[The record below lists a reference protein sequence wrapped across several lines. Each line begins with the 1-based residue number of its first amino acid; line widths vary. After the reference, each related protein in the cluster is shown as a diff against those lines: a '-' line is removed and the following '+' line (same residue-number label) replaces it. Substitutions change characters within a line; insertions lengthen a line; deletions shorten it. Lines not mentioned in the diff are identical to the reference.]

1 MHARTATKLGPVLAL
16 FIVISFPS
24 GSPALRADDLQLHL
38 WRDFAPGENNQAN
51 SDPRNLVQLPEGTWF
66 SARTWELGREA
77 WVIPTGGEV
86 PQLLADLC
94 PGECD
99 GDPYGFASSG
109 AFLLFSTGNVYAPPG
124 TSPAPRALWVTS
136 GSLAST
142 TRLFDLPEGHH
153 PTEFWRYFGG
163 PPALPLDDGAVLF
176 LMDKGPGSTEL
187 WRSDGT
193 VAGTFSLTSFSVG
206 NFAGISLHGTGN
218 DRLLIVGGVPDGMTE
233 VWRTDG
239 TRSGTQRLGSFPLDL
254 RRVTPGMPVYVLGST
269 PGELFHYELWSV
281 DGAGHSERLFENVDD
296 LGLTDQGAIQV
307 GSRAFFSVVEEGV
320 GTQLWLTDGTASGTV
335 MRSAE
340 GIPILD
346 SHRSA
351 AVGDELFYG
360 EYQGD
365 TWVVRKLRLSG
376 TGPPETVEVA
386 CSEECWDSN
395 QRFVRA
401 VGSTVVYPVSNDLL
415 GWELAARDALTN
427 ERTLFD
433 LCPGA
438 CSSAPGRIRDL
449 EGLFLFSAWSEA
461 HDLQLYSFSPP
472 SRVVRLT
479 DLPLPYGLTSYPE
492 DIPLLQLPDRL
503 YFAASVGMSGVELC
517 SAALDGSHSA
527 VVADLGQEPWSSQA
541 SVAAVV
547 ANGMFIAAP
556 QPASGIAELFWSD
569 GTPEGTRR
577 VPQDEE
583 AGGCYPGY
591 SSPYLDLSRLGERSI
606 YWTRSYIFYDGF
618 YICVADSH
626 SIRRIAYGLEGSLLA
641 QGPELF
647 WTDGGEVWAFDERAS
662 ATRALF
668 TLPVELA
675 SAELS
680 LADERW
686 LYFVSSTEESLS
698 ELWRIS
704 RAGEGLSRLAA
715 LPPESTSDFRSR
727 AQIGTRNL
735 FFLST
740 AETVELWATNG
751 TTGGTGSIA
760 AWPSTAGYVDAL
772 AFAAYRDRLFFLL
785 DSGAAGQSELWRT
798 DGTPAGTEIAARLPA
813 GRSGYSLSARATPL
827 GLYFIAGRAELP
839 AELWR
844 SDGTQAGTF
853 VLYPPAT
860 GVTGQGV
867 VEFTFFRDR
876 ILLSATGE
884 ATGAELWQTF
894 GTPGSTS
901 FAADLR
907 PGALGSGPGGF
918 AVVGDQLFFSADDGV
933 HGVELWATDAPTA
946 FPCPA
951 ATDLACT
958 GDGRFRWFAGW
969 RDFTDRQGVGQASDA
984 IPGAAAFWFFAPENL
999 ELVGKVF
1006 DGGPVNGFFWTYL
1019 ASLSNLETSLTLFD
1033 VATGAHADYANPLG
1047 RFTSLGDVRSLP
1059 SAEAAGLESTTAS
1072 WLRSP
1077 GRFPSGAPAAP
1088 GTCAPSS
1095 TRLCLADGRFAVE
1108 VDWRDFAGRTGAGF
1122 VRELSG
1128 DTGSFWFFSASNPE
1142 MVVKVLDGIG
1152 TNAHFWVFAGA
1163 LGNLELELTVSD
1175 TVTGDRRTYSSSLG
1189 QFMSFGDLTSFPQ

>member
-1 MHARTATKLGPVLAL
+1 MRARTATKLGPVLA
-16 FIVISFPS
+16 FCIVISFTS
-24 GSPALRADDLQLHL
+24 SSPALRADDLQPHL
-38 WRDFAPGENNQAN
+38 FRDFAPGENGQAD

-77 WVIPTGGEV
+77 WVIPTGSEV

-99 GDPYGFASSG
+99 GDPYGFAASG
-109 AFLLFSTGNVYAPPG
+109 EFLLFATGDQFALPG
-124 TSPAPRALWVTS
+124 TSPAPRAVWVTA
-136 GSLAST
+136 GSLAT
-142 TRLFDLPEGHH
+142 TQHLFDIPEGNQ
-153 PTEFWRYFGG
+153 PTEFWRFPGD

-176 LMDKGPGSTEL
+176 LMDKGPDSTEL

-193 VAGTFSLTSFSVG
+193 VGGTFSLTSFAVG
-206 NFAGISLHGTGN
+206 GFAGISLRGVGS
-218 DRLLIVGGVPDGMTE
+218 DRLLIVGGLAGGLTE

-239 TRSGTQRLGSFPLDL
+239 TRGGTRKLESFPLDI
-254 RRVTPGMPVYVLGST
+254 RRVSPGVPVYVLGNR
-269 PGELFHYELWSV
+269 PGDPFQYELWSV
-281 DGAGHSERLFENVDD
+281 DSAGRPELLFQNEDD
-296 LGLTDQGAIQV
+296 LRLTDQGAVQV
-307 GSRAFFSVVEEGV
+307 GARAVFSVVEEGV
-320 GTQLWLTDGTASGTV
+320 STQLWSTDGTASGTV
-335 MRSAE
+335 LRSAG
-340 GIPILD
+340 GIPLLD
-346 SHRSA
+346 SHLSA

-365 TWVVRKLRLSG
+365 SWVVKKLRMSG
-376 TGPPETVEVA
+376 TGPPEAVEIA
-386 CSEECWDSN
+386 CSHECWDSN
-395 QRFVRA
+395 QPFVRA
-401 VGSTVVYPVSNDLL
+401 VGSTVVYLVRNELL
-415 GWELAARDALTN
+415 GRELAARDALTG
-427 ERTLFD
+427 ERTVFD
-433 LCPGA
+433 LCPGT
-438 CSSAPGRIRDL
+438 CSSVPGRIRDL

-527 VVADLGQEPWSSQA
+527 VVADLGHEPWSSQA

-547 ANGMFIAAP
+547 ADGMFIAATE
-556 QPASGIAELFWSD
+556 PASGIAELFWSD
-569 GTPEGTRR
+569 GTPEGTRL

-583 AGGCYPGY
+583 AGGCYLGY
-591 SSPYLDLSRLGERSI
+591 SSPYLDFPRLGERSI
-606 YWTRSYIFYDGF
+606 YWTRSYIFSDGF
-618 YICVADSH
+618 DLCLADSE
-626 SIRRIAYGLEGSLLA
+626 SIRPLARGLSGSYLA

-647 WTDGGEVWAFDERAS
+647 WTATEELWAFDERTA
-662 ATRALF
+662 ATQPLF

-686 LYFVSSTEESLS
+686 LYFVSTEESLS

-715 LPPESTSDFRSR
+715 LPPESTSNFRSR

-751 TTGGTGSIA
+751 TAGGTGSIA

-785 DSGAAGQSELWRT
+785 ASGAAGQTELWST

-853 VLYPPAT
+853 ALYPPAD
-860 GVTGQGV
+860 GVTGQGAID
-867 VEFTFFRDR
+867 FTFFRDR
-876 ILLSATGE
+876 ILFSATDDE
-884 ATGAELWQTF
+884 AGAELWQTF
-894 GTPGSTS
+894 GTRGSTS
-901 FAADLR
+901 RAADLR

-918 AVVGDQLFFSADDGV
+918 AVLGDRLFFSADDSLS
-933 HGVELWATDAPTA
+933 GVELWAADAPTA

-958 GDGRFRWFAGW
+958 GDGRFRWLAGW
-969 RDFTDRQGVGQASDA
+969 RDFADRQGVGQASDA

-1019 ASLSNLETSLTLFD
+1019 AALSNLETSLTLFD

-1072 WLRSP
+1072 WLRSLR
-1077 GRFPSGAPAAP
+1077 RFSADAPAAP

-1108 VDWRDFAGRTGAGF
+1108 VDWRDFAGRAGTGYA
-1122 VRELSG
+1122 RELSA
-1128 DTGSFWFFSASNPE
+1128 DTGSFRFFAADNPE
-1142 MVVKVLDGIG
+1142 LVVKILDGAG
-1152 TNAHFWVFAGA
+1152 SNGHFWVFAGA

-1175 TVTGDRRTYSSSLG
+1175 TLTGVRQIYSSPLG
-1189 QFMSFGDLTSFPQ
+1189 RFMSFGDLSSFPQ